1 MTEKRTEINPSGT
14 PAPSDNKPTPDKKPA
29 AAQPAGKVRGA
40 ARTGLRVALVLLVIV
55 AIALGAGLWY
65 QQRVFNRFSVQLESR
80 VADASS
86 IASQAREQAQQA
98 VSLAQAQTQQ
108 LQALQNSL
116 DQSQARYKD
125 LEQAFQTLTDSG
137 SELTLVNDVEHLVTI
152 AHQQLALGGNVANAI
167 IALETAQAQ
176 LARANRPNLA
186 SLQQTINGDLD
197 RLRVAATT
205 DVPTLSQRLDALGSL
220 IATAPLLVPDAAT
233 PGLPAAGADASP
245 RAASQ
250 AAAATRAAGAAASV
264 AAASVA
270 ADRAWWRRAVDDVYA
285 WSSEAWSALR
295 HDMGQFISV
304 RRAADPAALLMS
316 PDQAAQLRQ
325 NLRLRVMTAQ
335 LALLMRQPG
344 VWKSETQALL
354 QALDT
359 RYDGQAEQ
367 TRQARKIAQAL
378 ADTAIDVKLP
388 TVSNSLQAL
397 QTLRDAQA
405 EQAAKQSQGAAAAGG
420 AAAQPQSSRP
430 QE

>member
-29 AAQPAGKVRGA
+29 AAQPAGKARGA

-65 QQRVFNRFSVQLESR
+65 QQRVFKRFSAQLENR

-197 RLRVAATT
+197 RLRMAATT
-205 DVPTLSQRLDALGSL
+205 DVPMLSQRLDTLGGL
-220 IATAPLLVPDAAT
+220 IATAPLLVPDAAA
-233 PGLPAAGADASP
+233 PGLPEAGAGAPPQAAGQPAGAAGEADAS
-245 RAASQ
+245 
-250 AAAATRAAGAAASV
+250 
-264 AAASVA
+264 A
-270 ADRAWWRRAVDDVYA
+270 ADRAWWRRAVDDVYV

-316 PDQAAQLRQ
+316 PDQAVQLRQ

-344 VWKSETQALL
+344 VWKSETHALL

-388 TVSNSLQAL
+388 TVSNSLEAL

-405 EQAAKQSQGAAAAGG
+405 KQAAKQSQGGTAADG
-420 AAAQPQSSRP
+420 AAVQPQQSSRP

>member
-29 AAQPAGKVRGA
+29 ATQPAGKARGA
-40 ARTGLRVALVLLVIV
+40 ARTAMRVALAVLVIV
-55 AIALGAGLWY
+55 AIVLGAGLWY
-65 QQRVFNRFSVQLESR
+65 QQRTFKRFSAQLQSS

-98 VSLAQAQTQQ
+98 VSLAQAQAQQ
-108 LQALQNSL
+108 VQALQASL

-137 SELTLVNDVEHLVTI
+137 SELTLINDVEHLVTI

-197 RLRVAATT
+197 RLRMAATT
-205 DVPTLSQRLDALGSL
+205 DVPMLSQHLDTLGGL
-220 IATAPLLVPDAAT
+220 IASAPLLVPDAAA
-233 PGLPAAGADASP
+233 PGLPAP
-245 RAASQ
+245 
-250 AAAATRAAGAAASV
+250 AAAAAQAGNPAAASP
-264 AAASVA
+264 ADTSDASA
-270 ADRAWWRRAVDDVYA
+270 ADRVWWRRAVDGAYT
-285 WSSEAWSALR
+285 WSTEAWSALR
-295 HDMGQFISV
+295 QDMGQFISV

-359 RYDGQAEQ
+359 RYDGQAAQ
-367 TRQARKIAQAL
+367 TRQARKIAQSL

-388 TVSNSLQAL
+388 TVDNSLQAL
-397 QTLRDAQA
+397 QTLRD
-405 EQAAKQSQGAAAAGG
+405 EQAKQAAQPSQGAADG
-420 AAAQPQSSRP
+420 AAVQPQPQPQSSRL